1 MNPQYR
7 ELIKHSGVYALGTIL
22 TRIVSVVM
30 LPINTRFLTPADYG
44 TIAILD
50 LTAAILGIVFAGGM
64 TSALGR
70 FHHDGDTD
78 EHRNTVWWTG
88 LTMVAAMTAVFV
100 LPALLFREWL
110 ARVTLGA
117 ETADGGLYYALVLST
132 LWFSVIINVAA
143 LYLRVRK
150 WSWSAV
156 ILALITLVINV
167 LLNIYFLTRGWG
179 ITGILAGNLITL
191 VGMSVVRL
199 AIVMRYCGPFRF
211 DNAIGWEMLR
221 FGAPIMIIALL
232 GTAMQQSDRYLV
244 RKYVDLG
251 SVGMY
256 YLAYQLGQGI
266 NSLVL
271 APFGMIWGTVM
282 FDIARE
288 PDHKTTF
295 ARIFEYYFY
304 GVLLL
309 MLGVSLFIEPII
321 RVFATADYL
330 GAAPL
335 VPIVCL
341 ALVFSSLDMHFKVP
355 AMLAKRTLGLLPPT
369 LAGVAVSIG
378 LNIWLLPIFGVLA
391 AAWVSVASYTV
402 FAGATLL
409 QARRIDEYHYPLVR
423 CGMVLLAMVAS
434 YVACTYVGR
443 AGVAPAISVGL
454 PLVVWLAWAGAL
466 TYPLFKR
473 FGRPTLVAAGWS

>member
-22 TRIVSVVM
+22 TRVVSIVM

-44 TIAILD
+44 TIALLD
-50 LTAAILGIVFAGGM
+50 LTAAILGIVFTGGM

-78 EHRNTVWWTG
+78 DHRNTVWWTG
-88 LTMVAAMTAVFV
+88 LTVVAAMTAAFV
-100 LPALLFREWL
+100 LPAFFFRDWL
-110 ARVTLGA
+110 ARITLGA
-117 ETADGGLYYALVLST
+117 ETADGGLYYAFVLST
-132 LWFSVIINVAA
+132 LWFNVITNVAA

-150 WSWSAV
+150 WSWTA
-156 ILALITLVINV
+156 ITLGLVTLIVNV
-167 LLNIYFLTRGWG
+167 LLNVYFLTAGWG

-191 VGMSVVRL
+191 VAMSVVRL
-199 AIVMRYCGPFRF
+199 SMVMRYCGRFRF
-211 DNAIGWEMLR
+211 DSAIGREMLR
-221 FGAPIMIIALL
+221 FGLPIMAISLL
-232 GTAMQQSDRYLV
+232 ATAMQQSDRYLL
-244 RKYVDLG
+244 RKYVDLE
-251 SVGMY
+251 SLGMY
-256 YLAYQLGQGI
+256 YLAYQLGQGL
-266 NSLVL
+266 NSLCIG
-271 APFGMIWGTVM
+271 PFTAIWGTVL
-282 FDIARE
+282 FDVARE
-288 PDHKTTF
+288 PDPQTTF
-295 ARIFEYYFY
+295 ARIFEYFFY
-304 GVLLL
+304 GVLLV
-309 MLGVSLFIEPII
+309 MFGVSLFIEPII
-321 RVFATADYL
+321 RLFATSDYL

-355 AMLAKRTLGLLPPT
+355 AMLAKRTLGLVPPT

-378 LNIWLLPIFGVLA
+378 LNIWLLPIFGVQA
-391 AAWVSVASYTV
+391 AAWVSVASYGV

-434 YVACTYVGR
+434 YVACAYVVRG
-443 AGVAPAISVGL
+443 ASPAVSIGL
-454 PLVVWLAWAGAL
+454 PVVVWLAWAGTL

-473 FGRPTLVAAGWS
+473 FGRPALVAAGWS